1 MTRGLFCR
9 IRMPTPIATP
19 VRAASRFAP
28 SSASQPRR
36 AAAGTCNTTRRFLS
50 LPSAAPSPR
59 WTLQLKSSEHGNRDA
74 MPHLIVLY
82 SANLESETDM
92 SALCRRLADA
102 MLTMQDEQRQQV
114 FPTGGVRVFAYP
126 ASHYAVADGQRD
138 YAFVYLNLRMGRG
151 RTAAIKQR
159 AGETLLA
166 AAKAHF
172 EPLFA
177 TRYIDR
183 KSTRLN
189 SSHLG
194 TSYAVFCLKKKTLT

>member
-1 MTRGLFCR
+1 
-9 IRMPTPIATP
+9 
-19 VRAASRFAP
+19 
-28 SSASQPRR
+28 
-36 AAAGTCNTTRRFLS
+36 
-50 LPSAAPSPR
+50 
-59 WTLQLKSSEHGNRDA
+59 

-92 SALCRRLADA
+92 SVLCRRLADA
-102 MLTMQDEQRQQV
+102 MLTVQDEQRQQV

-151 RTAAIKQR
+151 RTAATRQR
-159 AGETLLA
+159 AGETVLA

-177 TRYIDR
+177 KRYIGLTLQVDEGQEVFDGKHSTIHPLFR
-183 KSTRLN
+183 KP
-189 SSHLG
+189 
-194 TSYAVFCLKKKTLT
+194 